1 MSQEVV
7 EYQEHPSFIELIPRV
22 KEYVELKGLDW
33 AIAAL
38 VHGSVGYHTY
48 RSAKKVSSHD
58 AMTREINISN
68 LYMVLFI

>member
-7 EYQEHPSFIELIPRV
+7 EYQEHPSFTELVPRV
-22 KEYVELKGLDW
+22 KQYVELKGVDW

-48 RSAKKVSSHD
+48 GSAKTFWKAS
-58 AMTREINISN
+58 
-68 LYMVLFI
+68 